1 MNYDGTELQ
10 SSEVEY
16 GTTPAYAGATP
27 TKPADAQYTYTFD
40 KWTPEIESVTE
51 AAEYTATFTANKRS
65 YTITWLDEDDSLI
78 DTTTVEYGIVPTHS
92 DPSKAATEQYTYSF
106 G

>member
-1 MNYDGTELQ
+1 MQ

-27 TKPADAQYTYTFD
+27 TKPADAQYIYTFD
-40 KWTPEIESVTE
+40 DWTPEIESVTE
-51 AAEYTATFTANKRS
+51 AAVYTAAYNNHLRS

-78 DTTTVEYGIVPTHS
+78 DTTTVEYGVVPTHS
-92 DPSKAATEQYTYSF
+92 DPSKPATEQYTYSF
-106 G
+106 A